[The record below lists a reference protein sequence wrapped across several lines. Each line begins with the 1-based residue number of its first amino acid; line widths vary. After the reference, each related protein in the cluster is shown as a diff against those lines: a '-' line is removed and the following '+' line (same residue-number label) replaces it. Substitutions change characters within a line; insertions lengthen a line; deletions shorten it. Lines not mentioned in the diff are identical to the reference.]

1 MTVCSSPLSI
11 CRIHAADISN
21 DNTRLPCNAAAAQLS
36 ALSLVIQGCLRP
48 LCLHLSEIWVSPLK
62 LLETSRRISCTL
74 LNDFV
79 WTLESRKKGGRVG
92 FSHILEVRDFQLPGM
107 TATCCLPFLVCSLRG
122 EARDQAATP
131 ALIPTWSLSRS
142 PRLVAI
148 VVCLLSAMGV

>member
-79 WTLESRKKGGRVG
+79 WMLESRKKGGRVG

-107 TATCCLPFLVCSLRG
+107 TATCCLPFWCVPCEGKSGTKQPLPHSFPRG
-122 EARDQAATP
+122 PPHA
-131 ALIPTWSLSRS
+131 W
-142 PRLVAI
+142 
-148 VVCLLSAMGV
+148 